1 MTITKCF
8 FFIYWLGYRCLRAIG
23 FLSGLAA
30 GAGCIVWLQ
39 KQKITFVGPP
49 ADSAIAVVSGLFGA
63 ILGSFLSIAA
73 ALVSALSGALI
84 SGTVMAI
91 CIATLTQYDFGV
103 CTL

>member
-1 MTITKCF
+1 M
-8 FFIYWLGYRCLRAIG
+8 
-23 FLSGLAA
+23 
-30 GAGCIVWLQ
+30 
-39 KQKITFVGPP
+39 
-49 ADSAIAVVSGLFGA
+49 SGLFGA

>member
-1 MTITKCF
+1 M
-8 FFIYWLGYRCLRAIG
+8 
-23 FLSGLAA
+23 SGLAA

-73 ALVSALSGALI
+73 ALVSSICGALI
-84 SGTVMAI
+84 AGTVMAI
-91 CIATLTQYDFGV
+91 CIATLIQYDFGV
-103 CTL
+103 CILFNQNY